1 LNMWGVHITPPL
13 TRTHLGFGVIWKQ
26 EWHVFEWWRPWLGGA
41 AMTVA
46 LSTATADAADG
57 SVNDGGDAWRGP
69 ILWLFGALGM
79 LLAAVETIIM
89 AAGVAVW
96 FVGGW

>member
-1 LNMWGVHITPPL
+1 MV
-13 TRTHLGFGVIWKQ
+13 
-26 EWHVFEWWRPWLGGA
+26 
-41 AMTVA
+41 TVA
-46 LSTATADAADG
+46 LARRSGD
-57 SVNDGGDAWRGP
+57 DGGVVDGNGGWRRGASSAAEASSDDGDGAYEKGFA

-79 LLAAVETIIM
+79 LLAAVEMIIM